1 MNYNNKEGNVEVYL
15 FLAEDLGELS
25 NKMDEEFIWVKA
37 NEVANILTHNELKEL
52 YLNIYDTISE
62 YL

>member
-1 MNYNNKEGNVEVYL
+1 MNYNNKEGSVEVYL
-15 FLAEDLGELS
+15 FLAEDLGEIL
-25 NKMDEEFIWVKA
+25 NKKDEELIWVKA

-52 YLNIYDTISE
+52 YLNTYDTILE